1 MQMRD
6 ARRVAPDGCRRTR
19 LCHCIYESRDRLG
32 PGGQHF
38 STLILA
44 PLGKDPAVRQPGA
57 LGIGRVCPFRGI
69 DVAAQMHRLQTIHLA
84 YTTKNG
90 PPTYR
95 GEPYTHLFLKVNWL
109 RG

>member
-69 DVAAQMHRLQTIHLA
+69 DVAAKLLKCIGF
-84 YTTKNG
+84 K
-90 PPTYR
+90 
-95 GEPYTHLFLKVNWL
+95 PYTWHTQQRTAL
-109 RG
+109 RRIAESRTLICF